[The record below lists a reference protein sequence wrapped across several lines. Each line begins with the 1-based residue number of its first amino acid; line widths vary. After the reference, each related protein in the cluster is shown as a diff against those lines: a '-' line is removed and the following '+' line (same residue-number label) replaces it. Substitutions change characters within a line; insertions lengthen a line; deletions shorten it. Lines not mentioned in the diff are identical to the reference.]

1 MDAKTLPADVHVIE
15 LVFPDTQG
23 ILRGKRVPADQW
35 PRVRTSGV
43 AISGAAFLWGIRAEL
58 RDEAPAGGIETGFP
72 DVTLIPIEDTFRILP
87 WKPGV
92 AQVFANVYSHNGD
105 RHPLCPRNALED
117 VVKRI
122 EGHGYEIKSA
132 VELEFFLL
140 DKETKC
146 PISWESNS
154 YGIADDTGHGEVLND
169 IQVAMTKAG
178 IPVEAWNFE
187 YSAAQFEMNVRY
199 GDPLTVCDQATFF
212 KNGVKEIALR
222 HGYYATFMGKPY
234 QELGSNGLHIHHS
247 LWKDGENVFRAGENG
262 EPCQDA
268 RHFIGGLQKR
278 IAELSLL
285 GSPTHNDFKRRV
297 EGSFSPTRAS
307 WGDDNRTVAI
317 RMIIDGSNRVEQRDA
332 SAAANPYLVMAGQLA
347 AGYEGLTNE
356 IEPSAKCTAN
366 SYSDLSA
373 PELPRNVDD
382 AADLLA
388 DSEFARTVF
397 PQVLLDQYVDTSRW
411 EADLFRDY
419 VSPKERERFVGVI

>member
-1 MDAKTLPADVHVIE
+1 MDAKTLPADVHVVE

-23 ILRGKRVPADQW
+23 ILRGKRIPADQW
-35 PRVRTSGV
+35 PRVLTSGI
-43 AISGAAFLWGIRAEL
+43 AISGAAFLWGVRAEL

-72 DVTLIPIEDTFRILP
+72 DVTLRPIDGSLRSLP

-92 AQVFANVYSHNGD
+92 AQAFAHVYDHSGN
-105 RHPLCPRNALED
+105 RHQLCPRNSLED
-117 VVKRI
+117 VVGRI
-122 EGHGYEIKSA
+122 RGRGYEIKSA

-140 DKETKC
+140 DKETKR
-146 PISWESNS
+146 PVSWESNS
-154 YGIADDTGHGEVLND
+154 YGIADDTGQTAVLD
-169 IQVAMTKAG
+169 EIQVAMTQAG

-199 GDPLTVCDQATFF
+199 GDPLDVCDQATFF
-212 KNGVKEIALR
+212 KNGVKEIALK
-222 HGYYATFMGKPY
+222 HGYYATFMGKPF
-234 QELGSNGLHIHHS
+234 QELGANGLHVHHS
-247 LWKDGENVFRAGENG
+247 LWKEGDNVFGTSAEG
-262 EPCQDA
+262 EPCAEA

-285 GSPTHNDFKRRV
+285 GSPTHNDFKRRQ

-347 AGYEGLTNE
+347 AGFEGLTGGL
-356 IEPSAKCTAN
+356 EPSSKCTGN
-366 SYSDLSA
+366 SYEDFTA

-388 DSEFARTVF
+388 ASEFARSVF
-397 PQVLLDQYVDTSRW
+397 PRTLIEQYVDTSRW
-411 EADLFRDY
+411 ESNLFRDY
-419 VSPKERERFVGVI
+419 VSHKERDRFVGVI